1 MQGRPGVNI
10 YLEYTQ
16 FKVLF
21 WIYSYSLCNEMHGD
35 IMHMQH
41 WLEVKPEEGMNKY
54 IYKSIFKIKQRNK

>member
-10 YLEYTQ
+10 YLDYTQ

-21 WIYSYSLCNEMHGD
+21 WIYSFSLCNEMHGD

-41 WLEVKPEEGMNKY
+41 WLEVNPEEGMNNY
-54 IYKSIFKIKQRNK
+54 I